1 MRGTFLVRAFTAAAA
16 AALIF
21 VAAAPAFAQESIDFH
36 HIHIDLQNAVE
47 TDWALSTAG
56 KNNPYNNNSVAGVQ
70 CPDHSTS
77 APGCSAS
84 TNGNTFNLAAFRY
97 DGLLNGR
104 VDSDIA
110 NRVGLDNWDF
120 FIHARVWTNIAPYVD
135 GNMPKISEM
144 DYGQKY
150 PGNGWSAAST
160 QNEWEMDAASAY
172 TDLRKGRWWLRLGK
186 QQIVYGQELGFQT
199 LDQVDSLNLTRHSL
213 FNWSGMEF
221 SDARIGEWAA
231 RLSYDMGGF
240 FDKYGVERVRATAW
254 VAQWQP
260 SVYLPAGSAYNTTA
274 AYVKVLPGTGVTSA
288 LKDPDYG
295 VVLEWHTLGIDWSA
309 NFYSHPENWGIL
321 TPHNQNVFVPGVG
334 TIVAPLQHNWGTG
347 LPGADFGLPGGGNY
361 DYLLSREFPRENIF
375 GGMASYMIQPVYTF
389 PGSILFNGDIVRVS
403 GTYTPHKDV
412 NYTPVVGPQA
422 GQMLDIARG
431 ELNMAVDVDRN
442 LRWSDTYPS
451 LFILLEYNYRSLTSV
466 FGNTYQRGAGHK
478 MTNTILLSL
487 SQPLPLARWS
497 LANVFEPEANNNWSF
512 FDQPGVDYKPTSSQ
526 EYNVFWNFATG
537 NSGSAFGPDRYSDE
551 LVFRAIYKF

>member
-36 HIHIDLQNAVE
+36 HVHIDLQNAVE

-56 KNNPYNNNSVAGVQ
+56 KNNPYNNNSSSGVQ

-77 APGCSAS
+77 AAGCSAS

-150 PGNGWSAAST
+150 PGNGWSATAA

-240 FDKYGVERVRATAW
+240 FDRYHIERVRATAW
-254 VAQWQP
+254 VSQWQP
-260 SVYLPAGSAYNTTA
+260 SVYLPPGSAYNTTP
-274 AYVKVLPGTGVTSA
+274 AYVKIIPGPGVTSA
-288 LKDPDYG
+288 LKDPGYG
-295 VVLEWHTLGIDWSA
+295 AVLEWHTIGIDWSI
-309 NFYSHPENWGIL
+309 NFYSHPENWGL
-321 TPHNQNVFVPGVG
+321 TVPVG
-334 TIVAPLQHNWGTG
+334 LQRNWGTG
-347 LPGADFGLPGGGNY
+347 LPGADFGLPGGHY
-361 DYLLSREFPRENIF
+361 DFVLSREFPRENIF

-389 PGSILFNGDIVRVS
+389 PGSILINGDIVRVS

-412 NYTPVVGPQA
+412 NYSGVPSGR
-422 GQMLDIARG
+422 IARG
-431 ELNMAVDVDRN
+431 ELNMAADIDRD

-451 LFILLEYNYRSLTSV
+451 MFILLEYNYRSLTSV
-466 FGNTYQRGAGHK
+466 FGNAYQRAAGHK
-478 MTNTILLSL
+478 MTNTILLSVG
-487 SQPLPLARWS
+487 QPLPLARWS
-497 LANVFEPEANNNWSF
+497 LANVFETEANNNWSF
-512 FDQPGVDYKPTSSQ
+512 FEQPGVDYKPTSSQ

-537 NSGSAFGPDRYSDE
+537 NSGSTFGPDRYSDE